1 MLTPL
6 ELDIMK
12 VVWQQSPITV
22 KDVQTAIRPRR
33 TLAYTTVMTIMHR
46 MHHKGLLSRKLRSRT
61 HFYEPAVPYTEVRD
75 AEVDRLIVNFFAG
88 SRESLVDFLEAPTPN
103 GRGWREAPGEGQP
116 KLDETLL

>member
-46 MHHKGLLSRKLRSRT
+46 MHQKGLLSRKLRSRT
-61 HFYEPAVPYTEVRD
+61 HYYEPAVPYTEVRD
-75 AEVDRLIVNFFAG
+75 AELDRLIDNFFAG
-88 SRESLVDFLEAPTPN
+88 SRESLVDFLEDLSPHE
-103 GRGWREAPGEGQP
+103 RGWREAPGEGQP

>member
-33 TLAYTTVMTIMHR
+33 KLAYTTVMTIMHR
-46 MHHKGLLSRKLRSRT
+46 MFHKGLLSRKLRSRT
-61 HFYEPAVPYTEVRD
+61 HLYEPAVPYTEVRD
-75 AEVDRLIVNFFAG
+75 AEVDRLILNFFAG
-88 SRESLVDFLEAPTPN
+88 SRESLLDFLEEIPDAREWRAAPA
-103 GRGWREAPGEGQP
+103 EVQP

>member
-12 VVWQQSPITV
+12 VVWQQSPIAV
-22 KDVQTAIRPRR
+22 KDVQLAIRPRR
-33 TLAYTTVMTIMHR
+33 LLAYTTVMTIMHR
-46 MHHKGLLSRKLRSRT
+46 MYHKGLLNRKLRSRT
-61 HFYEPAVPYTEVRD
+61 HFYEPAVPYAAVRD

-88 SRESLVDFLEAPTPN
+88 SRESLVDFLEEVPN
-103 GRGWREAPGEGQP
+103 EKEWREAPPEVQP